1 MYSPH
6 LLIKNKKYMVYIA
19 NVYLREKKFLY
30 KALQDIRG
38 IGERKGREICARCGL
53 GLDVKV
59 GSLTYKETSLL
70 AKEVD
75 KIDKIETKLTR
86 KVQEDIKRLV
96 RIKAYRGRR
105 HTQNLPCRGQRTH
118 RNGQT
123 RKKFDWRNMG

>member
-1 MYSPH
+1 MA
-6 LLIKNKKYMVYIA
+6 YIA
-19 NVYLREKKFLY
+19 NVYLEERKFVY

-38 IGERKGREICARCGL
+38 IGETKAQDICAKCGL
-53 GLDVKV
+53 GLNVKI
-59 GSLTYKETSLL
+59 GSLTSKEISLL

-75 KIDKIETKLTR
+75 IIDKVETKLTR

-118 RNGQT
+118 RNAQT
-123 RKKFDWRNMG
+123 RKKLDWRSMG

>member
-1 MYSPH
+1 
-6 LLIKNKKYMVYIA
+6 MVYIA
-19 NVYLREKKFLY
+19 NVYLEDTKFVY

-38 IGERKGREICARCGL
+38 IGERKSREICAKCGL
-53 GLDVKV
+53 SLDVKV
-59 GSLTYKETSLL
+59 GSLRYKETSLL

-75 KIDKIETKLTR
+75 VLDKVETKLTR

-118 RNGQT
+118 RNAQT
-123 RKKFDWRNMG
+123 RKRFDWRSMG